1 MTLDTAAA
9 PPLVVDLDGTLSRT
23 DLLLECF
30 WKGMGSAPLPTLAVA
45 LRDYRHRA
53 RLKHNLGA
61 LAPVDV
67 STLPLRDE
75 VLQLIDTAREAGRE
89 VLLVSGG
96 TEALVEDFA
105 ARRGPF
111 TEVLAS
117 DAETNLTRANKAA
130 RLIERFGEGG
140 FDYVGDS
147 PDDIPVWKAAR
158 KAYVVAPRPGFAARL
173 TGEGIDAEPLGETWR
188 PGDLLRALRP
198 HQWLK
203 NTLLALPLLAA
214 HRAGLDDVL
223 AVLWGFIAFSALAS
237 AIYIINDLTDLEAD
251 RVHDSKRERPFANGR
266 LPIKVGMTTSL
277 ALAALGL
284 GLGAAL
290 GPGMLAV
297 LLVYLVATTAYSM
310 HLKRV
315 RWADVAMLAALY
327 TLRVVAGAVAADV
340 PASGWLFGFIFPVFL
355 SLGCVKRLTELAKAD
370 GDGYVP
376 GRRYR
381 PSDRQDL
388 ANVAIV
394 SAMAAVGVF
403 LAYSMGP
410 TAAAL
415 YAYPWVLWMVAALLG
430 VWLARMI
437 ATGWTGQ
444 QDHDP
449 IIYAITDLVGLA
461 LVVGS
466 ALLLLMAAG

>member
-1 MTLDTAAA
+1 MTPDTAAP

-30 WKGMGSAPLPTLAVA
+30 WKGMGAAPLPTLVVA
-45 LRDYRHRA
+45 QRDFRHRA
-53 RLKHNLGA
+53 RLKRNLGA

-67 STLPLRDE
+67 ATLPLRDE
-75 VLQLIDTAREAGRE
+75 VQHLIETARAAGRE

-96 TEALVEDFA
+96 TEALVEAFA

-111 TEVLAS
+111 TDVLAS
-117 DAETNLTRANKAA
+117 DAETNLTRADKAA

-147 PDDIPVWKAAR
+147 ADDIPVWKAAR

-173 TGEGIDAEPLGETWR
+173 NREGIDAEPLGQTWQ
-188 PGDLLRALRP
+188 PGDLVRALRP

-214 HRAGLDDVL
+214 HRAGLGDL
-223 AVLWGFIAFSALAS
+223 FAVLWGFIAFSALAS
-237 AIYIINDLTDLEAD
+237 AIYIVNDLTDLEAD
-251 RVHDSKRERPFANGR
+251 RVHDSKRDRPFANGR
-266 LPIKVGMTTSL
+266 LPIRVGMAASL
-277 ALAALGL
+277 ALVALGL

-290 GPGMLAV
+290 GPGMMAV
-297 LLVYLVATTAYSM
+297 LLVYLAATTTYSM

-327 TLRVVAGAVAADV
+327 TLRVVAGAAAAEV
-340 PASGWLFGFIFPVFL
+340 PASGWLIGFIFPVFL

-381 PSDRQDL
+381 PADRQDL

-403 LAYSMGP
+403 LAYSLGP

-415 YAYPWVLWMVAALLG
+415 YTHPWMLLLVAALLG
-430 VWLARMI
+430 GWLARMI
-437 ATGWTGQ
+437 ATGWAGQ
-444 QDHDP
+444 QDYDP
-449 IIYAITDLVGLA
+449 IIYAITDRIGLV
-461 LVVGS
+461 LVIASVV
-466 ALLLLMAAG
+466 LLLLAAG